1 MYYCSSISAGY
12 MKLWETAG
20 AHVAQRQQAADTT
33 QSRAVQLCTGSEWY
47 QFPSHFF
54 LPTSAR
60 LQYVRDGFT
69 GILPQHFAAESGT
82 AAEPLQAVNDLNREE
97 PARYV
102 ALSQCDYLVV
112 LVDRNKA
119 VQDSELR
126 AQLVREEGSSDAQ
139 FRRVASEPVVSP
151 EFSMSSILRAYY
163 VPKLT
168 ANSVKFK
175 DYVLYEKNKS

>member
-1 MYYCSSISAGY
+1 

-20 AHVAQRQQAADTT
+20 AHIGQHTAATAQGR
-33 QSRAVQLCTGSEWY
+33 SVQVCTGSEWY

-54 LPTSAR
+54 LPASAR

-69 GILPQHFAAESGT
+69 GILPQHFAAERGT
-82 AAEPLQAVNDLNREE
+82 AAEPLQAFNDLNREE

-102 ALSQCDYLVV
+102 DLALCDYLVV

-119 VQDSELR
+119 VQESPLR
-126 AQLVREEGSSDAQ
+126 EQLVRGEGSPGAM
-139 FRRVASEPVVSP
+139 FRQVASESVISS
-151 EFSMSSILRAYY
+151 EFSPSSLLRAYY

-168 ANSVKFK
+168 SNSVKFK
-175 DYVLYEKNKS
+175 DYVLYERIES